1 MGKLSDNFN
10 KTSVGAGAIGLLEH
24 AVKNGNKDVMNRLL
38 GLGADVNSKNN
49 QPAPAP
55 SLPMGHPPGYVPP
68 KRQAQDSTEKQM
80 ERLGEIEVLPAVNVR
95 KRTAAE
101 RGKKGI
107 GLLKPAQIRR
117 RKRGGSGEGGP
128 GGA

>member
-24 AVKNGNKDVMNRLL
+24 AVKHNNKDVINRLL
-38 GLGADVNSKNN
+38 GLGADVNAKNS
-49 QPAPAP
+49 QPAP

-68 KRQAQDSTEKQM
+68 KGRARDSLEKQM

-95 KRTAAE
+95 KRTVAE
-101 RGKKGI
+101 RSKKDI
-107 GLLKPAQIRR
+107 GLLKPAQVRR
-117 RKRGGSGEGGP
+117 RKP
-128 GGA
+128 GGT